1 LITHVCKPDGSKAS
15 EVSVSPDAFGSPF
28 IEAILLHAR
37 PGGPPMNARFAPW
50 MAWGLAVAA
59 VAAGYV
65 GYGWPGVVLAIT
77 VVVFWLLLQF
87 SRALRVM
94 KAAAGR
100 PVGHVTSAVMLQS
113 KLHKGMTLAQVM
125 KLTGSF
131 GQARAVPPADTPL
144 GSAREIFGWLDEGGD
159 EVEVELRAG
168 KVTAW
173 RLQRVAS
180 PLA

>member
-1 LITHVCKPDGSKAS
+1 
-15 EVSVSPDAFGSPF
+15 
-28 IEAILLHAR
+28 
-37 PGGPPMNARFAPW
+37 MNARFAPW

-100 PVGHVTSAVMLQS
+100 PVGSVPSAVMLQS
-113 KLHKGMTLAQVM
+113 KLHAGMTLAQVM

-131 GQARAVPPADTPL
+131 GLAHAVAPANARLD
-144 GSAREIFGWLDEGGD
+144 SAEEVFAWRDEGGD
-159 EVEVELRAG
+159 EVVVELRAG
-168 KVTAW
+168 KLTAW
-173 RLQRVAS
+173 RLQRVENPPA
-180 PLA
+180 

>member
-1 LITHVCKPDGSKAS
+1 MLQGQ
-15 EVSVSPDAFGSPF
+15 
-28 IEAILLHAR
+28 
-37 PGGPPMNARFAPW
+37 PGGSRMNARFVPW

-65 GYGWPGVVLAIT
+65 GYGWPGVVLATT

-100 PVGHVTSAVMLQS
+100 PVGFVHSAVMLQS
-113 KLHKGMTLAQVM
+113 KLHAGMTLAQVM

-131 GQARAVPPADTPL
+131 GLAHAVAPSSAPLDRAEEVFAWRDQ
-144 GSAREIFGWLDEGGD
+144 GGD
-159 EVEVELRAG
+159 EVVVELRAG
-168 KVTAW
+168 KLTAW
-173 RLQRVAS
+173 RLQRVETPPA
-180 PLA
+180 

>member
-1 LITHVCKPDGSKAS
+1 
-15 EVSVSPDAFGSPF
+15 
-28 IEAILLHAR
+28 
-37 PGGPPMNARFAPW
+37 MNARLSPW
-50 MAWGLAVAA
+50 LAWALAVAA

-100 PVGHVTSAVMLQS
+100 PVGYVQSAVMLQS
-113 KLHKGMTLAQVM
+113 KLHNGMTLAQVM

-131 GQARAVPPADTPL
+131 GQARAVAPA
-144 GSAREIFGWLDEGGD
+144 SAQLDSAEEVFAWRDEGGD
-159 EVEVELRAG
+159 EVVVQLRAG
-168 KVTAW
+168 KVCAW
-173 RLQRVAS
+173 QLLRVDA
-180 PLA
+180 PPA

>member
-1 LITHVCKPDGSKAS
+1 
-15 EVSVSPDAFGSPF
+15 
-28 IEAILLHAR
+28 
-37 PGGPPMNARFAPW
+37 MNARLVPW

-59 VAAGYV
+59 VAVGYV

-94 KAAAGR
+94 RAAAGR
-100 PVGHVTSAVMLQS
+100 PVGHVPSAVMLQS
-113 KLHKGMTLAQVM
+113 KLHAGMTLAQVM

-131 GQARAVPPADTPL
+131 GQARALPPASTPL
-144 GSAREIFGWLDEGGD
+144 DSALEIFAWRDEGGD

-173 RLQRVAS
+173 RLQRVSS
-180 PLA
+180 PSA